1 MEVLN
6 QGEKSSSAERFSA
19 PAQFHVQSARF

>member
-1 MEVLN
+1 MEVSN
-6 QGEKSSSAERFSA
+6 QGEKSSFAECFSA